1 MSKIII
7 NSSVFSKDEKER
19 LTNIKAIL
27 KDGKINYKKDNVTVS
42 ITILNG
48 KIILLREND
57 DMKLSLEFEKNKTLT
72 TKYVIKDLG
81 LEMKVDVKTKKLL
94 INNNSFEIEYELFI
108 NDEFSDT
115 FNYSVEWSECK

>member
-7 NSSVFSKDEKER
+7 NSSVFSKGEKER

-57 DMKLSLEFEKNKTLT
+57 DMKFSLEFEKNKTLT

>member
-7 NSSVFSKDEKER
+7 NSSVFSKVEKEQ

-27 KDGKINYKKDNVTVS
+27 KDGKINYKKDNVFVS
-42 ITILNG
+42 ITILKS
-48 KIILLREND
+48 KIVLLREND
-57 DMKLSLEFEKNKTLT
+57 NMKLSLEFEKNKTLT

-81 LEMKVDVKTKKLL
+81 LEIKVDVKTKKLL
-94 INNNSFEIEYELFI
+94 INDNSFEIEYELFM
-108 NDEFSDT
+108 NGEFSDT

>member
-7 NSSVFSKDEKER
+7 NSSVFSKGEKER

>member
-7 NSSVFSKDEKER
+7 NSSVFSKDEKEQ

>member
-7 NSSVFSKDEKER
+7 NSSVFSKGEKER

-27 KDGKINYKKDNVTVS
+27 KDGKINYKKDNLNVS
-42 ITILNG
+42 ITILNS

-57 DMKLSLEFEKNKTLT
+57 DMKLSLEFEKNKTLIT
-72 TKYVIKDLG
+72 RYVIKDLG
-81 LEMKVDVKTKKLL
+81 LEVKVETKTKRL
-94 INNNSFEIEYELFI
+94 IINDNSFEIEYELFM
-108 NDEFSDT
+108 NGEFSDT

>member
-7 NSSVFSKDEKER
+7 NSSVFSKGEKER

-27 KDGKINYKKDNVTVS
+27 KDGKINYKKDNLNVC
-42 ITILNG
+42 ITILND

-81 LEMKVDVKTKKLL
+81 LEVKVETKTKRL
-94 INNNSFEIEYELFI
+94 IINDNSFEIEYELFM
-108 NDEFSDT
+108 NGEFSDT

>member
-7 NSSVFSKDEKER
+7 NSSVFSKGGKER

>member
-7 NSSVFSKDEKER
+7 NSSVFSKGGKEQ